1 MRASGV
7 PIVRMQA
14 MSSDAMAKKLFQDLD
29 WPAEE
34 AVAAARAAKGDWHQL
49 HARTQL
55 CPHHADGPQECS
67 GKDASLADAPP
78 CFATNQLLNGAAP
91 ESCPLDHSVVAW
103 TERNLGLHRES
114 IEDMAAAQETMSA
127 ASTCLHAG
135 EAAGEELFRLAPR
148 LNTKRVQYQPGLYA
162 NPYQKD
168 ESTVSAIKQSFS
180 GSRDTHVRLLK
191 KRHLEDASR
200 DEQSQ
205 EEATKPKAKA
215 RRAAKSR
222 ATPKRA
228 TRVAPPSMASVP
240 C

>member
-7 PIVRMQA
+7 PIVRLQA

-34 AVAAARAAKGDWHQL
+34 AVAHARAAKGDWHQL

-67 GKDASLADAPP
+67 GKDAPLADASP
-78 CFATNQLLNGAAP
+78 CFATNQHLSGTSP

-114 IEDMAAAQETMSA
+114 IEDTVAAQETMAA

-135 EAAGEELFRLAPR
+135 EAAGEELFRLAAR
-148 LNTKRVQYQPGLYA
+148 LNTKRVQYQPGLYT
-162 NPYQKD
+162 NP
-168 ESTVSAIKQSFS
+168 
-180 GSRDTHVRLLK
+180 
-191 KRHLEDASR
+191 
-200 DEQSQ
+200 
-205 EEATKPKAKA
+205 
-215 RRAAKSR
+215 
-222 ATPKRA
+222 
-228 TRVAPPSMASVP
+228 VP
-240 C
+240 ER